1 MFIRLTCQSLANGCL
16 CDDAPNAGGEVLT
29 GRKVMNRPARDCTCR
44 TCAPIAATAI
54 VHGMTVVTRHIADF
68 EATGV
73 RLVNPYAGGR

>member
-1 MFIRLTCQSLANGCL
+1 
-16 CDDAPNAGGEVLT
+16 
-29 GRKVMNRPARDCTCR
+29 MNRPARDCTCR